1 MSEKISI
8 EQFIEQTGYKRKT
21 IIKNKDK
28 IPGLKYIDGEFIIKK
43 GTRYPYN
50 IGANKLEDSE
60 DRRYCLLD
68 AINKYKY
75 IDYRI
80 LRFDQKQFKKML
92 EDFLNAGLIEENH
105 LGNNF
110 GANAYDCT
118 NKGIAVM
125 KQHRN
130 EAIKDITDIIASAT
144 GHFTGA
150 VISEVYSY
158 K

>member
-8 EQFIEQTGYKRKT
+8 EQFIEQTGCKRKT
-21 IIKNKDK
+21 IIKNKEK
-28 IPGLKYIDGEFIIKK
+28 IPGLKYIDGEFIIIR

-50 IGANKLEDSE
+50 IGANKLKDSE
-60 DRRYCLLD
+60 ARRYCLLD

-75 IDYRI
+75 IDFHI
-80 LRFDQKQFKKML
+80 LRLDQKQFKKML
-92 EDFLNAGLIEENH
+92 KDLLDAGLIEANH
-105 LGNNF
+105 LGNNY

-118 NKGIAVM
+118 NKGIAIM
-125 KQHRN
+125 KRHRN
-130 EAIKDITDIIASAT
+130 EAIKDITDIIASAK

-150 VISEVYSY
+150 VISEVYN